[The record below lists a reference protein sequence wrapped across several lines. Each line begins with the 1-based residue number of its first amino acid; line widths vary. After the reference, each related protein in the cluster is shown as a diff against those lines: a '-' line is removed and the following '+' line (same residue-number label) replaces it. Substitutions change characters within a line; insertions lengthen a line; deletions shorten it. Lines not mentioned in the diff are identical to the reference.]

1 MKLTFYGA
9 AKAVTGSCHCLEV
22 NGTRILVDCGLQ
34 QGRDER
40 DNRMLDFAP
49 GSIVDLMGEGAA
61 ASGDREALEQ
71 ALGLDRPLP
80 VRYLSWLAGL
90 LRGDLGGSFFYRRP
104 VAALIAQRVGPSL
117 LLTGTGVLLA
127 VAVALPLGVLAAW
140 KPRSAWD
147 RLANVLSLI
156 SFGVP
161 GFFLS
166 LAGIAVFAVGLG
178 WLPAR
183 GMYEYGTFTTLADLL
198 RHLALPAGVVC
209 ISSAGELVKQ
219 TRAACLEALGQDYIL
234 TAQAK
239 GLTEGAVMV
248 RHALRGA
255 LVPVLTTILS
265 HIPHILGGSVVVEQ
279 IFGWPG
285 MGSLLFSAISQRDDP
300 LVMGVTVVT
309 ALAVLGANLLLDLVY
324 GLADPRVRYGK
335 G

>member
-1 MKLTFYGA
+1 M
-9 AKAVTGSCHCLEV
+9 
-22 NGTRILVDCGLQ
+22 
-34 QGRDER
+34 
-40 DNRMLDFAP
+40 
-49 GSIVDLMGEGAA
+49 
-61 ASGDREALEQ
+61 
-71 ALGLDRPLP
+71 
-80 VRYLSWLAGL
+80 
-90 LRGDLGGSFFYRRP
+90 
-104 VAALIAQRVGPSL
+104 AALIAQRVGPSL